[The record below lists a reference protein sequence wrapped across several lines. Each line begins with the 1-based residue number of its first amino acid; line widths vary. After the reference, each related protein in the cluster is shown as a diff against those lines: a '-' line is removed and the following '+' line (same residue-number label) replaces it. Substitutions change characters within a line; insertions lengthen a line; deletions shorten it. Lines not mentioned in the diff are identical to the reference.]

1 MQSPTRLSPEIGP
14 ASGSAARTEA
24 AFSAALAAVL
34 GLLIIGFV
42 GFSQIDTFHNAVHD
56 TRHADGFPCH

>member
-14 ASGSAARTEA
+14 DSGAAVRTEGA
-24 AFSAALAAVL
+24 LGAALAAVL
-34 GLLIIGFV
+34 GVLIIGFV
-42 GFSQIDTFHNAVHD
+42 GFSQIGAFHNAVHD